1 MNSPYTDI
9 MVDIETTGTQ
19 PNRSAM
25 IQLAGV
31 KFNLAERT
39 VSPNMFNRSLSMP
52 AWRTWDED
60 TRTWWSTKPDLF
72 SKIMSKAEDPAVVMR
87 DFADWSI
94 QPGNQLRFWAKP
106 TTFDFMF
113 VSSYLKDFNEPQPF
127 SFREATDL
135 NSYLRGLYSPHD
147 IDRSD
152 EPVMNGTAH
161 DAIFDS
167 LYQIKVLFHH
177 QDKIDALRGN

>member
-1 MNSPYTDI
+1 MFNPYSDV

-25 IQLAGV
+25 IQLAAV

-39 VSPNMFNRSLSMP
+39 VSKNFFNRSLAIP

-60 TRTWWSTKPDLF
+60 TRNWWSTKPEVY
-72 SKIMSKAEDPAVVMR
+72 SSIMAKAEKPAIVMH
-87 DFADWSI
+87 DFADWAI
-94 QPGNQLRFWAKP
+94 QPGEPLRFWAKP

-113 VSSYLKDFNEPQPF
+113 VSSYLKDFGEPVPF
-127 SFREATDL
+127 SYRDANDL
-135 NSYLRGLYSPHD
+135 NSYLRGLYAPND

-152 EPVMNGTAH
+152 EPALEGTAH

-177 QDKIDALRGN
+177 ADKKSPINN